1 MDLRVHF
8 DPVKIREIFLIQ
20 PLKLLFHI
28 HIAVQVNIA
37 VGRMII
43 FPVEIKELLIGQLR
57 DHIRIAAG
65 LIGVGRIREKGIQ
78 DHPVQH
84 AFR

>member
-8 DPVKIREIFLIQ
+8 DPVKIRKIFFIQ

-28 HIAVQVNIA
+28 HIAVQIDIT

-43 FPVEIKELLIGQLR
+43 FPVEIKELFIGKLR
-57 DHIRIAAG
+57 NHLGITTG
-65 LIGVGRIREKGIQ
+65 LICIRSIREERIQ
-78 DHPVQH
+78 DHAVEH
-84 AFR
+84 AFG